1 MNNKIVQKYYN
12 RNKIMHIMYL
22 LGFPIEI
29 EKRLYFI
36 LVLCL
41 FDSVKGEI
49 IDQPTLK
56 MFPR

>member
-1 MNNKIVQKYYN
+1 
-12 RNKIMHIMYL
+12 MHIMYP

-49 IDQPTLK
+49 IDQPTLNI
-56 MFPR
+56 FPR